1 MTTTIDLD
9 GEGWPDGAARF
20 DVVRAADTFAGAEDL
35 TATLER
41 VAALLAPD
49 GVAILGMPGG
59 ERGSAAHRALEDRF
73 ASVRYAV
80 QGSEPDARLVAVAF
94 SSAADQTQRWLDLLD
109 QQWQL
114 LAQLDAELEHTR
126 AWLGSMPAP
135 APGRLGG
142 PLRALRQRLGR

>member
-1 MTTTIDLD
+1 VTTVDLD
-9 GEGWPDGAARF
+9 AQGWPDGGERF
-20 DVVRAADTFAGAEDL
+20 DLVWATETLASAEDP
-35 TATLER
+35 AAILER
-41 VAALLAPD
+41 VVGLLAPD
-49 GVAILGMPGG
+49 GVAILGLPEGDRGG
-59 ERGSAAHRALEDRF
+59 ATRRVLADNF

-94 SSAADQTQRWLDLLD
+94 SSGEDQSQRWLDLLD

-126 AWLGSMPAP
+126 AWIGSMPAS
-135 APGRLGG
+135 APSRLGG